1 MVHPE
6 SRKSPISNN
15 ETCSLRKAAF
25 VKLIKGQLASTY
37 VTQRTVLIEMHFEG
51 KSNKRLTIFSTMHA
65 AKAAV

>member
-25 VKLIKGQLASTY
+25 VKLIKGQLASNVRYTKNS
-37 VTQRTVLIEMHFEG
+37 VDRNALRG
-51 KSNKRLTIFSTMHA
+51 KIQQKINNIFHHA